1 MVNIALGIFKDVKFA
16 QYFSSSQANT
26 TPSTIGA
33 MATTPKTIKPPP
45 PTPTTPTASIT
56 PSTTTNPKLKP
67 SIPLAAYSIFLLRDS
82 ITIASSFT
90 LAPWLASSTAL
101 LDPISTNPHIKSTIA
116 QLAVPAAFQFVATPL
131 HLLGLDLVGRP
142 GRAGAGGSSMLER
155 AERIRRDWFS
165 ASSVRAVRILPA
177 FGVGCVVN
185 TELREWL
192 LVAYRREGRVVG
204 ERVKV

>member
-142 GRAGAGGSSMLER
+142 GRTAGSSMLER
-155 AERIRRDWFS
+155 AERIRRDWIS

-177 FGVGCVVN
+177 FGVGVVVN

-192 LVAYRREGRVVG
+192 LVAYRRESRVG
-204 ERVKV
+204 GKVKM

>member
-1 MVNIALGIFKDVKFA
+1 M
-16 QYFSSSQANT
+16 
-26 TPSTIGA
+26 
-33 MATTPKTIKPPP
+33 
-45 PTPTTPTASIT
+45 
-56 PSTTTNPKLKP
+56 
-67 SIPLAAYSIFLLRDS
+67 
-82 ITIASSFT
+82 
-90 LAPWLASSTAL
+90 
-101 LDPISTNPHIKSTIA
+101 
-116 QLAVPAAFQFVATPL
+116 PAAFQFVATPL